1 MAKSLQ
7 PEQQR
12 DGHEPRRHG
21 AGGLN
26 YVRLGLI
33 GVAGLVALSVVGGS
47 FYTVDQRE
55 RVVLLTNGAVVGEAD
70 PGLHWKLPFVQSAV
84 SISVESHRV
93 EFDKME
99 AYSRDQQPA
108 VMKLSVLY
116 HVPTDRVSEVY
127 SRFTST
133 ANLEDR
139 VVEPKV
145 LEQSKNV
152 FGQFDAVT
160 AVQERVQLN
169 AKMAAAIHEA
179 IGGMNAPIV
188 IEAVQIEDIQ
198 FSPEYMRS
206 IEQRMQASV
215 EVDRL
220 KQNALRE
227 KVQAEIVGTKAG
239 AEANAIRQRAQ
250 AEADATKLRGDAE
263 ASAIRARAEALGS
276 NPGLVALTQ
285 AERWDGKL
293 PTTMVPGGTMP
304 MMNVGK

>member
-1 MAKSLQ
+1 M
-7 PEQQR
+7 
-12 DGHEPRRHG
+12 
-21 AGGLN
+21 N
-26 YVRLGLI
+26 YVKLGLA
-33 GVAGLVALSVVGGS
+33 GVAGLLVLSVVGGS

-70 PGLHWKLPFVQSAV
+70 PGLHWKAPFVQTAV
-84 SISVESHRV
+84 AISVESHRV

-116 HVPTDRVSEVY
+116 HVPVDRVSEVY

-133 ANLEDR
+133 RNLEAR
-139 VVEPKV
+139 VVQSKV

-160 AVQERVQLN
+160 AVQDRVRLN
-169 AKMAAAIHEA
+169 AQMASAIHEA
-179 IGGMNAPIV
+179 IGAMNAPIV

-293 PTTMVPGGTMP
+293 PTTMVPGGALP
-304 MMNVGK
+304 MLNLGKQ

>member
-1 MAKSLQ
+1 MGDRGPTQKGAKK
-7 PEQQR
+7 
-12 DGHEPRRHG
+12 
-21 AGGLN
+21 LN
-26 YVRLGLI
+26 YGRLGLI
-33 GVAGLVALSVVGGS
+33 GIAGLVALSIVGGS

-160 AVQERVQLN
+160 AVQERVRLN
-169 AKMAAAIHEA
+169 AQMASAIHEA

-293 PTTMVPGGTMP
+293 PTTMVPGATMP

>member
-1 MAKSLQ
+1 MNWVKL
-7 PEQQR
+7 
-12 DGHEPRRHG
+12 G
-21 AGGLN
+21 A
-26 YVRLGLI
+26 I
-33 GVAGLVALSVVGGS
+33 GVVILIALTAVGGS

-55 RVVLLTNGAVVGEAD
+55 RVVLLTNGAVTGEAD
-70 PGLHWKLPFVQSAV
+70 PGLHWKAPFVQTAV
-84 SISVESHRV
+84 AISVESHRV
-93 EFDKME
+93 EFDHME

-108 VMKLSVLY
+108 SLKLSVLY
-116 HVPTDRVSEVY
+116 HVPVDRVSEVY

-133 ANLEDR
+133 RNLEAR
-139 VVEPKV
+139 IVLPKV

-160 AVQERVQLN
+160 AVQDRVKLN
-169 AKMAAAIHEA
+169 AQIAGAIHEA
-179 IGGMNAPIV
+179 IGAMSAPIV
-188 IEAVQIEDIQ
+188 IEAVQVEDIQ

-227 KVQAEIVGTKAG
+227 EVQARIAVTQAQGRAD
-239 AEANAIRQRAQ
+239 ALRAQ
-250 AEADATKLRGDAE
+250 ARAEGDAARARAEGEAAAIKARGEAE
-263 ASAIRARAEALGS
+263 ASAIQARAAALGS

-293 PTTMVPGGTMP
+293 PTTMVPGGAVP
-304 MMNVGK
+304 MVSVGR